1 MRCLILST
9 LLLSAL
15 MLGPTIVQASEQAA
29 GIADGQDVVG
39 QGKTG
44 AADGALVLIRQGKLD
59 EAEALLLQAVKTTP
73 APERIYYELGCIHE
87 QRGDSAKAIASFKE
101 GIRIHDQ
108 GRR

>member
-9 LLLSAL
+9 LLSAL
-15 MLGPTIVQASEQAA
+15 LLGPTIVLASEQAA
-29 GIADGQDVVG
+29 GGADGQDVAG

-44 AADGALVLIRQGKLD
+44 AADGALVLIGQGKLD

-87 QRGDSAKAIASFKE
+87 QRGDSAKAIVSFKE